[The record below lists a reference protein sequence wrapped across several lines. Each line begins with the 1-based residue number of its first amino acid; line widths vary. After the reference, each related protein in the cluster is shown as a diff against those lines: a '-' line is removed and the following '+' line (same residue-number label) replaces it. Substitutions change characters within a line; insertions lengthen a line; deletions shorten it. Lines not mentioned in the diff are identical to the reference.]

1 MKQGIPN
8 IIQMAPYACLPEH
21 TRGRLY
27 SEPESK
33 TRDCF
38 QRDRDRIIHSTA
50 FRRLEYKTQVFVNHE
65 GDHYRTRLTHTLE
78 VSQIART
85 IARCLGLNE
94 DLAEALA
101 LAHDLGHPPFG
112 HAGEYALADLMSP
125 YEGFD
130 HNAQTLSVITR
141 LEQRYADFD
150 GLNLSWETIEG
161 TVKHNGPLIE
171 VEGAKPLPRE
181 VREYN
186 LQNDLMLGTFAS
198 GEAQVAALADDI
210 AYNNHDIDDGLRANL
225 FKMEALFDL
234 PLVGDIFTNVV
245 RKAPSIGVSRQR
257 HEAVRDLIGY
267 MVNDCL
273 TESRQRLKEAKLK
286 SADDVRSLGHPVVS
300 FSEKMH
306 DIDRNLKDFLLDN
319 MYRHDRV
326 RQMTEKASLVVRE
339 LFVLLV
345 NEPSN
350 LPREWQEQVNGESE
364 EQKAKVVADYIA
376 GMTDRFACEEHNKL
390 INSTK

>member
-1 MKQGIPN
+1 MRERISN
-8 IIQMAPYACLPEH
+8 INPKASYACAPEL

-27 SEPESK
+27 VEPESQ

-85 IARCLGLNE
+85 IARCLGFNE

-112 HAGEYALADLMSP
+112 HAGEYALADLMLP

-130 HNAQTLSVITR
+130 HNAQTLAVITR
-141 LEQRYADFD
+141 LEQRYANFD

-161 TVKHNGPLIE
+161 TVKHNGPLID
-171 VEGAKPLPRE
+171 VEGANPLPRE

-186 LQNDLMLGTFAS
+186 LQNNLMLGTFAS
-198 GEAQVAALADDI
+198 AEAQVAALADDI

-225 FKMEALFDL
+225 FRMEALFDL
-234 PLVGDIFTNVV
+234 PMVGDIFKSTI
-245 RKAPSIGVSRQR
+245 RDAPDIGESRQR

-267 MVNDCL
+267 MVDDCL
-273 TESRQRLKEAKLK
+273 TESKQRLKDANL
-286 SADDVRSLGHPVVS
+286 RSVNDIRALGYPVVS
-300 FSEKMH
+300 FSEKVR
-306 DIDRNLKDFLLDN
+306 DIDRNLKDFLFEN
-319 MYRHDRV
+319 MYCHDRV

-339 LFVLLV
+339 LFVFLLK
-345 NEPSN
+345 NPSK
-350 LPREWQEQVNGESE
+350 LPDDWQKQVRGESKKKRA
-364 EQKAKVVADYIA
+364 QVVTDYIA
-376 GMTDRFACEEHNKL
+376 GMTDRFAYEEHNKL
-390 INSTK
+390 I